1 MRRILAMAVLVL
13 GAATVVGGASGGS
26 VPEGGVFR
34 VAGAPDAIDP
44 AITLDAYDALQATC
58 AKLMNYPDRP
68 MPEGT
73 RVVPEVAA
81 RYPAVSRNG
90 TTFTFTI
97 RKGFRFST
105 GAPVTARSF
114 AHEIDRVL
122 SPTTNSPWT
131 QYVQDIVGARAVMAG
146 QATNPSGLQVRGDKL
161 IVRLTHP
168 ARDFPARTAFSA
180 FCAVPADLPV
190 TAEGVGAPLPGAGPY
205 TITQFVPGQSL
216 VLKRNPFYHG
226 PRPHHV
232 NEIDYL
238 SVPDAV
244 AAVETGAADFDEDTI
259 PADLPTD
266 PRYRGQLHSVPGIT
280 VRFIV
285 LNSARPLFR
294 NNARLRQAVNFA
306 IDRKALIEARG
317 GPITG
322 VPSDQNLP
330 TSMPGFVDGR
340 IYPLRHPD
348 LKTARALA
356 HGHTRGGTARLYIKD
371 DPVDIAQS
379 QIIARDLRPIGIR
392 VVVKILPGPALF
404 QLLLMRGT
412 PPFDMTLFGYG
423 PDYWDPAAMLNV
435 LFDGRQIGRPYSS
448 NVGRFDSPKYNALL
462 GAADKLTGSA
472 RYRAYGK
479 LDVNLA
485 RNAAPMVPYEN
496 ERVSSFVSK
505 RVGCIVVNP
514 FLDLAAVCL
523 K

>member
-1 MRRILAMAVLVL
+1 MRRIFAMAVLVI

-81 RYPAVSRNG
+81 RYPTVSRNA
-90 TTFTFTI
+90 TSFTFTI

-105 GAPVTARSF
+105 GEPVTARSF

-122 SPTTNSPWT
+122 NPTTNSPWI
-131 QYVQDIVGARAVMAG
+131 QYVRDIVGARAVMAG
-146 QATNPSGLQVRGDKL
+146 KAINPSGLQVRGDKL

-168 ARDFPARTAFSA
+168 ASDFPARTAFSA
-180 FCAVPADLPV
+180 FCAVPANLPV

-216 VLKRNPFYHG
+216 VLKRNPFYRG
-226 PRPHHV
+226 ARPHHV
-232 NEIDYL
+232 TEIDYV

-244 AAVETGAADFDEDTI
+244 AAVETGAADFDEDNS
-259 PADLPTD
+259 PADLPTE
-266 PRYRGQLHSVPGIT
+266 PKYRAQLHSVPGIS
-280 VRFIV
+280 VRFVV
-285 LNSARPLFR
+285 LNSSRPLFR
-294 NNARLRQAVNFA
+294 NNARLRRAVNFA
-306 IDRKALIEARG
+306 IDRQALIEARG

-330 TSMPGFVDGR
+330 SSMPGFVDAH

-348 LKTARALA
+348 LKRARAVA
-356 HGHTRGGTARLYIKD
+356 HGHTRGGIARLYIKD

-379 QIIARDLRPIGIR
+379 QIITRDLKPIGIR
-392 VVVKILPGPALF
+392 VVVKTFPGPALF
-404 QLLLMRGT
+404 QQLFTPGT
-412 PPFDMTLFGYG
+412 PFDMTLLGYA
-423 PDYWDPAAMLNV
+423 PDYYDPYAMLNY
-435 LFDGRQIGRPYSS
+435 LFNGRLIGTPYS
-448 NVGRFDSPKYNALL
+448 VDIGRFDSPKYNALL
-462 GAADKLTGSA
+462 DAAAKLTGSA
-472 RYRAYGK
+472 RYRALGK

-485 RNAAPMVPYEN
+485 RNAAPMAPYEN

>member
-1 MRRILAMAVLVL
+1 MAVLALV
-13 GAATVVGGASGGS
+13 AATVVAEAPGGS

-68 MPEGT
+68 MPVGT

-81 RYPAVSRNG
+81 RYPTVSRNG

-105 GAPVTARSF
+105 GAPVTAQSF

-122 SPTTNSPWT
+122 NPTTNSPWI

-146 QATNPSGLQVRGDKL
+146 QASNPSGLQVRGDKL

-180 FCAVPADLPV
+180 FCAVPADLPI
-190 TAEGVGAPLPGAGPY
+190 TAEGVGAPLPSAGPY
-205 TITQFVPGQSL
+205 TITQFVPGQQL

-226 PRPHHV
+226 HRPHHV
-232 NEIDYL
+232 TEIDYV

-244 AAVETGAADFDEDTI
+244 TAVETGAADFDEDTT
-259 PADLPTD
+259 PADLPTG
-266 PRYRGQLHSVPGIT
+266 PKYRRQVHSVPGIT
-280 VRFIV
+280 LRFVV
-285 LNSARPLFR
+285 LNSSRPLFR
-294 NNARLRQAVNFA
+294 NNARLRRAVNFA
-306 IDRKALIEARG
+306 IDRRALIEARG

-330 TSMPGFVDGR
+330 TSMPGFVEAP
-340 IYPLRHPD
+340 IYPLQRPD

-356 HGHTRGGTARLYIKD
+356 HGHTRRGTARLYIKD
-371 DPVDIAQS
+371 DPIDIAQS
-379 QIIARDLRPIGIR
+379 QIIARDLRPIGIH
-392 VVVKILPGPALF
+392 VVVKIFPGPALF
-404 QLLLMRGT
+404 QLLFTRGT
-412 PPFDMTLFGYG
+412 PFDMTLLGYG

-435 LFDGRQIGRPYSS
+435 LFDGRTIGTPYSV
-448 NVGRFDSPKYNALL
+448 NIGRFDSPKYNALL
-462 GAADKLTGSA
+462 DAADKLTGTA

-505 RVGCIVVNP
+505 RVACIVVNP

-523 K
+523 R